1 MAAVEAETLDPSTIH
16 LTLSLQAV
24 RVDKTRTSQVMK
36 TLKGHLLDR
45 PRCKSVWP
53 DPDDDMHRLVLLH
66 ERYAAAGMAPDSPH
80 SRRAVPLAFCCPPLK
95 MERNR
100 HHKVYAMPRS

>member
-1 MAAVEAETLDPSTIH
+1 MAASEGETLDPSTIR

-36 TLKGHLLDR
+36 ALKGHLLDR

-53 DPDDDMHRLVLLH
+53 APDDDTHRLVLLH
-66 ERYAAAGMAPDSPH
+66 ERYAAAGMAPDSPC
-80 SRRAVPLAFCCPPLK
+80 SRRAVRLVCRCP
-95 MERNR
+95 
-100 HHKVYAMPRS
+100 A